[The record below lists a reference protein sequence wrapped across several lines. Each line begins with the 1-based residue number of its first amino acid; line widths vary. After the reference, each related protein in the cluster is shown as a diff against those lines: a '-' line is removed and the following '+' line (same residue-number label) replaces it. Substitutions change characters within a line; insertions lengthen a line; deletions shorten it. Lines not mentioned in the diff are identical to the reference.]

1 VKIQRTKLT
10 NGLEV
15 VTANMPGAYSATISL
30 YAGVG
35 SRYEDYPKNG
45 GVSHFL
51 EHLFF
56 KGTHKRPSPKLI
68 SEEVD
73 VVGGWTNAY
82 TSHDLTCFYIKTPY
96 QHTELALDI
105 LADMLRGSLFNP
117 AEIDRER
124 GVVLEEMNLYHD
136 DPASFV
142 HRLTPPLLWPDH
154 PLSNAILGSEE
165 VIQSIPREDIVN
177 YLTQQ
182 YQPSKLAVVA
192 TGRVNHAAIVKQ
204 AEALLG
210 DMKQGTAPVAVP
222 VTRELATET
231 TATLVKDTAQVHLVI
246 GTTAYPYR
254 HKDDAAAKIVTTILG
269 RGLSSRLFINVRER
283 KGLAYS
289 VTAGL
294 DNYVD
299 SGEFE
304 VYAGVNR
311 AKQAEA
317 IAAIMEELRLIAEQP
332 PPAEEL
338 TKAKNQIRGSLE
350 MAMESNS
357 AVADRLGTQ
366 QILLGEL
373 RSVEQTLAEIE
384 AVTAAD
390 CVRVAAA
397 MLAPERLRM
406 GIISPDPEPAVAAFH
421 KLTHK

>member
-1 VKIQRTKLT
+1 MKPESTKLS
-10 NGLEV
+10 NGLQV
-15 VTANMPGAYSATISL
+15 ITATLPGAYSATVSL

-35 SRYEDYPKNG
+35 SRYEDYPHNG

-51 EHLFF
+51 EHLLF
-56 KGTHKRPSPKLI
+56 KGTTKRPSPKLI
-68 SEEVD
+68 AEEVD

-82 TSHDLTCFYIKTPY
+82 TSNDLTCFYVKTPY

-105 LADMLRGSLFNP
+105 LADMLRNSLLNP

-124 GVVLEEMNLYHD
+124 NVVLEEMNLYHD

-154 PLSNAILGSEE
+154 PLANAILGSEE
-165 VIQSIPREDIVN
+165 VIQTIPRQKIAD
-177 YLTQQ
+177 YLAHQ

-192 TGRVNHAAIVKQ
+192 AGRVNHVAIVKQ

-210 DMKQGTAPVAVP
+210 DMKPGVAPKAVP
-222 VTRELATET
+222 VTRELATDT
-231 TATLVKDTAQVHLVI
+231 TATLTKDTAQVHLVI

-254 HKDDAAAKIVTTILG
+254 HPNDAAAKIITTILG

-289 VTAGL
+289 VTAGV
-294 DNYVD
+294 DNFVD
-299 SGEFE
+299 TGEFE

-317 IAAIMEELRLIAEQP
+317 IAAIMEELRLIAKQP
-332 PPAEEL
+332 PAEEEL
-338 TKAKNQIRGSLE
+338 TKAKNQIRGSLQ

-366 QILLGEL
+366 QVLLGEL

-384 AVTAAD
+384 AVTPAD

-421 KLTHK
+421 KLTCK